1 MERGRGWG
9 QMIGGICL
17 NKKIIHQQKLDS
29 RNWTPQDDWQLNE
42 RKKEE

>member
-1 MERGRGWG
+1 MERRVGPNDW
-9 QMIGGICL
+9 GICL

>member
-17 NKKIIHQQKLDS
+17 NKKIIHQQKVGFKKLDS
-29 RNWTPQDDWQLNE
+29 TR
-42 RKKEE
+42 